1 MRTMIESLA
10 DVHNYRE
17 RWTKPPRNA
26 IYQGS
31 AEALLWRLPRSSV
44 DIFWFSPPY
53 NLEDRF
59 RGGDSGKT
67 GIKTQYDNP
76 LAYHGDG
83 TGLPEP
89 VYQSQ
94 QQLVLTLCAEAM
106 KSGGVMFYSHKVR
119 LKGGRSIS
127 PREWIDRT
135 GLIVIQEIIW
145 DRGSTAQGDPRRLHP
160 VYETIYILAKKL
172 AIKTKDDSP
181 FLLNNPGKQS
191 GGPGYSDV
199 WSLSPKTYGVSRR
212 ESGHPAVTPAE
223 IVRRCLQISP
233 FAKGALVCDPYC
245 GTGTTGKV
253 AMESGFDYLLADIS
267 MRWAESTKLSLQT
280 SPLDTEEP
288 VFCGEGDA

>member
-1 MRTMIESLA
+1 MVVESLS
-10 DVHNYRE
+10 DVHNYGDRFQ
-17 RWTKPPRNA
+17 KAPRNTV
-26 IYQGS
+26 YQGS
-31 AEALLWRLPRSSV
+31 AESLLWRLPKGSIE
-44 DIFWFSPPY
+44 IFWFSPPY
-53 NLEDRF
+53 NLDDRF

-67 GIKTQYDNP
+67 GIKTQYDTP
-76 LAYHGDG
+76 QAYHGDG
-83 TGLPEP
+83 TGLPEM
-89 VYQSQ
+89 VYQAQ
-94 QQLVLTLCAEAM
+94 QQLVLTLASEAM

-135 GLIVIQEIIW
+135 GLVVIQEVIW

-172 AIKTKDDSP
+172 AIKTKYDSP
-181 FLLNNPGKQS
+181 FLLNNPGKRS

-212 ESGHPAVTPAE
+212 ESGHPAVSPAE
-223 IVRRCLQISP
+223 IVRRCLQVSP
-233 FAKGALVCDPYC
+233 FASGLVCDPYC

-253 AMESGFDYLLADIS
+253 AVEMGFEYLLSDVS
-267 MRWAESTKLSLQT
+267 MRWAAQAELSIQT
-280 SPLDTEEP
+280 ASLDTGEP